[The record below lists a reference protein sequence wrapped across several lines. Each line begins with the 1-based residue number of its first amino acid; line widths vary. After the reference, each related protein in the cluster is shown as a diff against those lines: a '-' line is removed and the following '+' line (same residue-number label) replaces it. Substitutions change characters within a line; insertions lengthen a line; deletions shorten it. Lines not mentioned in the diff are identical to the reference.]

1 LEFKASFEHYYS
13 KHHDLWRPE
22 PNANRVSFFNI
33 KDMLSHL
40 HKQLLNDYQHDF
52 PLSARP
58 YQDIADTLGVT
69 EADVLSAFTELND
82 NNLISRIGPV
92 IPPNH
97 IGVSALVAMAVPE
110 QHLQAVADKISAYS
124 EVNHNYEREHRLNLW
139 FVVIAADAEHLRAVI
154 DSIEQETSYPAM
166 LLPMLDDFFIDLGF
180 KLDLNNA

>member
-1 LEFKASFEHYYS
+1 
-13 KHHDLWRPE
+13 
-22 PNANRVSFFNI
+22 
-33 KDMLSHL
+33 MLTTL

-58 YQDIADTLGVT
+58 YQDIADALGVT
-69 EADVLSAFTELND
+69 EAEVLAAFAELND

-97 IGVSALVAMAVPE
+97 IGVSALVAMSVPE
-110 QHLQAVADKISAYS
+110 QQLQSVADKISAYP

-139 FVVIAADAEHLRAVI
+139 FVVIASDAEHLRDVI

-180 KLDLNNA
+180 KLDLNND